1 VTAEALK
8 QVAEVPATPPLRSN
22 WHLVGM
28 AAGLLVPMSLL
39 WSALRWRLPSEA
51 VLGFLVISA
60 TLGFAGCRSAR
71 RWFYPDR
78 LPVRWAADS
87 VLYERLKVLDWA
99 AYGVNVVVMLIL
111 LMFMLGEVHRSSETR
126 CLWVVFMIISS
137 GRMILMQYRED
148 RKPLPPQIP
157 PRDPS
162 QLWTDT
168 IKPVYSKDWGLPGE
182 R

>member
-1 VTAEALK
+1 
-8 QVAEVPATPPLRSN
+8 
-22 WHLVGM
+22 M
-28 AAGLLVPMSLL
+28 AAGFLIPLLLL
-39 WSALRWRLPSEA
+39 AFAWRQHFPSDL
-51 VLGFLVISA
+51 VLSFVAISA
-60 TLGFAGCRSAR
+60 TVVFAGLRSAR
-71 RWFYPDR
+71 RWFRADR
-78 LPVRWAADS
+78 LPIRWASDS
-87 VLYERLKVLDWA
+87 VQYKRLKYLDWG
-99 AYGVNVVVMLIL
+99 AYGVNVVVTLSILI
-111 LMFMLGEVHRSSETR
+111 FMLGEGRRSETR
-126 CLWVVFMIISS
+126 RLWLAFMVISS